1 MATNEQVNSQRLDG
15 AIHAYL
21 DWRAESAEVWD
32 AFARWECAENGDASF
47 AFSAYRAALD
57 REEHASRVY
66 AALVAEITVAGGE
79 REPGA
84 SIRRLLSW

>member
-1 MATNEQVNSQRLDG
+1 MATNEQVNSHRVDE

-21 DWRAESAEVWD
+21 DWQEESAEVWD
-32 AFARWECAENGDASF
+32 AYARWESAENGDASF

-57 REEHASRVY
+57 REEHGSRVY

-79 REPGA
+79 QKPVA
-84 SIRRLLSW
+84 SIRRLLPW

>member
-1 MATNEQVNSQRLDG
+1 MATNEQINSQRVDE

-21 DWRAESAEVWD
+21 DWQEESAEVWE
-32 AFARWECAENGDASF
+32 ACARWECAEKGDASF

-66 AALVAEITVAGGE
+66 AALVAEITVAGGGQ
-79 REPGA
+79 EPVA
-84 SIRRLLSW
+84 SIRRLLPW

>member
-1 MATNEQVNSQRLDG
+1 MATNEQLNSPLVDE

-21 DWRAESAEVWD
+21 DWQEESAEVWN
-32 AFARWECAENGDASF
+32 AFARWECAENGDTSF

-66 AALVAEITVAGGE
+66 AERMAEVTDVGGE
-79 REPGA
+79 QEPVA
-84 SIRRLLSW
+84 SIRRLLPW